1 MEETTE
7 ETTAVASG
15 GLALARCPGL
25 IASLRPPR
33 LAAPGAGHDVTPAT
47 AEQKFA
53 VAREALRVARCRA
66 RTHRADVRA
75 AWSRTGGE
83 CAAPGTLHLGGV
95 VFRRG
100 APRRCAARRPP
111 RRAPDGAYEAAHVA
125 ARSANDGVEAAA
137 RRAMMM
143 DQDYELVHIV
153 ARLAPSFGRTRG
165 RLRGA
170 AGSSLEWPASRMR
183 ASLVEAEEAEATA
196 RCAWRASEWSLGMMA
211 CECGQVQVY
220 ARDVQVEL
228 DRLMMLR
235 AMDAAAS
242 RCRASSEEEH
252 ARGQVV
258 AAVRDM
264 AVAAASTLARVQ
276 AVLDRYYWGVWGS
289 ARRLKASAREID
301 VLTAALREA
310 EWGAGDNDLPGGST
324 WVAAFGALG
333 EAGAQMGGGGVA
345 VGDVAVGNDGST
357 GDGAD
362 VGAGGCGACGG
373 ITAEGRQAADGGH
386 VTGLWRGRTSGPR
399 GRRLEPTTGYHED
412 AWRCWAAAWLQA
424 VGEQRRRKEQHVG
437 DGEGAASWR
446 VMSARKRLWLARKRR
461 RQRRLL

>member
-1 MEETTE
+1 MTEMMELEMT
-7 ETTAVASG
+7 ASG
-15 GLALARCPGL
+15 GLAPARCPGL

-47 AEQKFA
+47 AEQKFV

-66 RTHRADVRA
+66 RTHGAGVRA

-95 VFRRG
+95 VLRRG
-100 APRRCAARRPP
+100 APRRCATRRPP
-111 RRAPDGAYEAAHVA
+111 RCAPDGAYEAAHA
-125 ARSANDGVEAAA
+125 AACSANDGVEAAA

-183 ASLVEAEEAEATA
+183 VSLVEAEEAEATA

-345 VGDVAVGNDGST
+345 VGDVAVGNDGSA

-362 VGAGGCGACGG
+362 VGVGGCEACGD
-373 ITAEGRQAADGGH
+373 ITKDGRQAADGDH
-386 VTGLWRGRTSGPR
+386 VADLWRGRTSGPR
-399 GRRLEPTTGYHED
+399 GWRL
-412 AWRCWAAAWLQA
+412 
-424 VGEQRRRKEQHVG
+424 
-437 DGEGAASWR
+437 
-446 VMSARKRLWLARKRR
+446 
-461 RQRRLL
+461 